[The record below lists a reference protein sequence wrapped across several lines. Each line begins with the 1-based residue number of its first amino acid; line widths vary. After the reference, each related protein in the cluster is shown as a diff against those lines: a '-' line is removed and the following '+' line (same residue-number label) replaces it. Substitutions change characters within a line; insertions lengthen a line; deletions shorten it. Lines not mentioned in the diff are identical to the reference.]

1 MQITKQRKQ
10 VLSLY
15 ISSLA
20 GVFLGMLNSVIN
32 TNALDPV
39 SYGDVR
45 YVQNIISFISSLLL
59 VGFFVSGSRLLALSQ
74 DDSHS
79 RRIRGSMCIMLAITV
94 IVLTLAMTFVW
105 LFNNKANV
113 STLLLIS
120 IPLCSNV
127 LLLNYVNTTAQGDN
141 QIGRISLA
149 RLLPSALYCV
159 FSFFI
164 YKHFG
169 ATPIRMLAIFN
180 GINIIV
186 LLSIIISTKPS
197 FINLRQSFKELFE
210 ENKKYGFHVYIGSVS
225 AVSTTYIA
233 GITLGIF
240 CENNAN
246 VGFYTLALTL
256 TSPLA
261 MLPSIIGTTYFK
273 TFAIQKLI
281 DRKVLLSSI
290 LITLL
295 TLVAFILLI
304 DFVVDF
310 LYNENYSSVSVYS
323 ILLAVGT
330 CLHGLG
336 DMFNRF
342 LGAHGQGKSLRNAS
356 FLCGGVLVFGSFVF
370 VWLWGINGAIMTK
383 ILSSCTYFIAILI
396 YYRKFVNKYSME

>member
-1 MQITKQRKQ
+1 MLLTKQRKQ
-10 VLSLY
+10 VLFLY

-32 TNALDPV
+32 TRALDPV

-59 VGFFVSGSRLLALSQ
+59 VGFFVSGSRLLALSN
-74 DDSHS
+74 DETYS
-79 RRIRGSMCIMLAITV
+79 RKIRGSMCVVLAGT
-94 IVLTLAMTFVW
+94 IVVLAFTMMIVW
-105 LFNNKANV
+105 ILNDSATISPV
-113 STLLLIS
+113 LLAS
-120 IPLCSNV
+120 IPLCSPV

-141 QIGRISLA
+141 HIGRIALA
-149 RLLPSALYCV
+149 RLMPSALYCV
-159 FSFFI
+159 VAFLI

-169 ATPIRMLAIFN
+169 ATPVRMLVLLN
-180 GINIIV
+180 GINIVV
-186 LLSIIISTKPS
+186 LLCIIVSTRPSITDI
-197 FINLRQSFKELFE
+197 RQSFKELME
-210 ENKKYGFHVYIGSVS
+210 ENKKYGFNVYLGSVA

-233 GITLGIF
+233 GITLGSF
-240 CENNAN
+240 SDNNAS

-273 TFAIQKLI
+273 KFAIQNKI
-281 DRKVLLSSI
+281 DRKVLWSSVS
-290 LITLL
+290 ITLV
-295 TLVAFILLI
+295 TLLVFILLI
-304 DFVVDF
+304 DVVVGF
-310 LYNENYSSVSVYS
+310 LYDENYSSVGAYS

-342 LGAHGQGKSLRNAS
+342 LGAHGQGQCLRNSS

-370 VWLWGINGAIMTK
+370 VWLWGINGAIITK
-383 ILSSCTYFIAILI
+383 ILSSFTYFAAMLA
-396 YYRKFVNKYSME
+396 YYRNFVMKHSI

>member
-1 MQITKQRKQ
+1 MLLTKQRKQ
-10 VLSLY
+10 VLFLY

-32 TNALDPV
+32 TRALDPV

-59 VGFFVSGSRLLALSQ
+59 VGFFVSGSRLLALSH
-74 DDSHS
+74 DETYS
-79 RRIRGSMCIMLAITV
+79 RKIRGSMCVVLAGTIV
-94 IVLTLAMTFVW
+94 ILALAMMIVW
-105 LFNNKANV
+105 LFNDNV
-113 STLLLIS
+113 TISPVLLAS
-120 IPLCSNV
+120 IPLCSHV

-141 QIGRISLA
+141 HIGRISLA
-149 RLLPSALYCV
+149 RLMPSALYCV
-159 FSFFI
+159 VAFLI

-169 ATPIRMLAIFN
+169 ATPVRMLVLLN
-180 GINIIV
+180 GINIVV
-186 LLSIIISTKPS
+186 LLCIIVSTRPSITDI
-197 FINLRQSFKELFE
+197 RQSFKELME
-210 ENKKYGFHVYIGSVS
+210 ENKKYGFNVYLGSVA

-233 GITLGIF
+233 GITLGSF
-240 CENNAN
+240 SDNNAS

-273 TFAIQKLI
+273 KFAIQNKI
-281 DRKVLLSSI
+281 DRKVLWSSVS
-290 LITLL
+290 ITLV
-295 TLVAFILLI
+295 TLLVFILLI
-304 DFVVDF
+304 DVVVGF
-310 LYNENYSSVSVYS
+310 LYDENYSSVGAYS

-342 LGAHGQGKSLRNAS
+342 LGAHGQGQCLRNSS

-370 VWLWGINGAIMTK
+370 VWLWGINGAIITK
-383 ILSSCTYFIAILI
+383 ILSSFTYFAAMLA
-396 YYRKFVNKYSME
+396 YYRNFVMKHSI